1 MYNKCAFSGHRVLKS
16 DFDNQLLYRVTENL
30 IRTGTEEFLCGM
42 ARGFD
47 LAAAQCVLEL
57 KKNYDIKLVACIP
70 CLTQSESFSK
80 KDREIYEKVIENC
93 DEKVILS
100 ENYYRGCMQVRNRYL
115 VENCDVLVCYLR
127 EESGGTFYTVKYAE
141 ELEKH
146 LVKL

>member
-1 MYNKCAFSGHRVLKS
+1 MYNRCSFSGHRILKS
-16 DFDNQLLYRVTENL
+16 DFDNQLLYRVIENL

-47 LAAAQCVLEL
+47 LAAAQCVIDL
-57 KKNYDIKLVACIP
+57 KKQYSVRLVACIP
-70 CLTQSESFSK
+70 CLTQSDSFSE
-80 KDREIYEKVIENC
+80 REKQIYNKALENC
-93 DEKVILS
+93 DERVILS

-115 VENCDVLVCYLR
+115 VDNCDVLVCYLR

-141 ELEKH
+141 EMEKR